1 MSPPLDW
8 PREWA
13 RDRTDQPVW
22 FHAGSNFSLDFHGD
36 PRRAQL
42 VVFSDGNHHMA
53 LEACLQQFLAR
64 HPQAEDVFY
73 ATTPPGVL
81 LQWIEAG
88 TVSLG
93 NLCLSLRPHLFIS
106 PPNILDRVVGDGH
119 AARHV
124 PFMRSRGNVLL
135 VHRHNP
141 KGIHAISDL
150 MRPDVRLFLS
160 NPKTET
166 ASYEVYARSLEG
178 LARRQGL
185 AANVLDGVRIV
196 HGERIHHREAPQ
208 ALADDRADAA
218 FLYYHLALRYTR
230 VFPERFEL
238 LALDGTPEDPAPE
251 NVVSR
256 FHLALIGDGGNWGG
270 RLHEFM
276 LGPEA
281 ATIYAHHGLQRAG

>member
-1 MSPPLDW
+1 VSPPLDW

-13 RDRTDQPVW
+13 RDRTGQPAW
-22 FHAGSNFSLDFHGD
+22 FHAGSNLSLDFHGD

-53 LEACLQQFLAR
+53 LEGCLRQFLAR

-81 LQWIEAG
+81 LQWIDAG
-88 TVSLG
+88 AVNLG
-93 NLCLSLRPHLFIS
+93 NLCLTLRPHAFIS
-106 PPNILDRVVGDGH
+106 PPNILDRVVDAGH
-119 AARHV
+119 AASHV

-135 VHRHNP
+135 VRRRNP
-141 KGIHAISDL
+141 KGIHTISDL

-185 AANVLDGVRIV
+185 AANVLGGVRIV

-230 VFPERFEL
+230 IFPEMFEL
-238 LALDGTPEDPAPE
+238 LAIDGTPEDPAPE
-251 NVVSR
+251 NAVSR
-256 FHLALIGDGGNWGG
+256 FHLALIGDGGNWGK
-270 RLHEFM
+270 RLREFM

-281 ATIYAHHGLQRAG
+281 TAIYAHHGLLRAE